1 MLGTSHIWQ
10 GLKPRAPSA
19 SRGLLT
25 QFCTAPILNQMPMDL
40 PEWAA
45 WRCAGALDNS
55 GVFSGVLVV
64 GEFVT
69 NELGNYCNYLGINE
83 RV

>member
-1 MLGTSHIWQ
+1 
-10 GLKPRAPSA
+10 
-19 SRGLLT
+19 
-25 QFCTAPILNQMPMDL
+25 MPMDL